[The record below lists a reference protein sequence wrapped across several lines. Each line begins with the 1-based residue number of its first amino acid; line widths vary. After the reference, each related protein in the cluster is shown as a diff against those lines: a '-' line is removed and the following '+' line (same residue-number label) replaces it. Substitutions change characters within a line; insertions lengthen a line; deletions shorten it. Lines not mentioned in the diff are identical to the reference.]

1 MIVTGITPSLI
12 VGNTTSPMNAGNV
25 KNSGFEFELSWR
37 DHIKDFSYSVKANIA
52 TLKNKVTYL
61 HETLER
67 IASTTT
73 DITNEYDPVLRAV
86 LFFMLTL

>member
-1 MIVTGITPSLI
+1 
-12 VGNTTSPMNAGNV
+12 MNAGNV

-67 IASTTT
+67 IASTKMCIRDRCGTVPP
-73 DITNEYDPVLRAV
+73 ES
-86 LFFMLTL
+86 